1 MSLTC
6 INEQEKQDTRL
17 EQVDGENSLKQPHEQ
32 IIEKRLLNWPLV
44 RSRSP
49 LNLRVPLE
57 NRPYRKAR
65 GPFLLP
71 RLTQCLRRWL

>member
-1 MSLTC
+1 MLSSHKIARRMNQLEYRIIAMSLTC

-17 EQVDGENSLKQPHEQ
+17 EQVDGENSPKQPHEQ
-32 IIEKRLLNWPLV
+32 IIEKRLLNWLLV

-57 NRPYRKAR
+57 NRSY
-65 GPFLLP
+65 
-71 RLTQCLRRWL
+71 